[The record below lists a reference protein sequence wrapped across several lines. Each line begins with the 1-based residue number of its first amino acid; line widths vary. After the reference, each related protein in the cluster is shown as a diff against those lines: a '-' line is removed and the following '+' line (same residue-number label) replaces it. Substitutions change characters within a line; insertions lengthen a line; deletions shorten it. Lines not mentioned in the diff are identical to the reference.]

1 MPIDTRTFQL
11 LPHDFETDY
20 HIALKQIVK
29 RVVTSTPSLGAWMKV
44 AFVDTPGYTN
54 PNELL
59 QDEKVSL
66 QEV

>member
-1 MPIDTRTFQL
+1 MSIDAGTFQL
-11 LPHDFETDY
+11 LTHDFETDY

-29 RVVTSTPSLGAWMKV
+29 RVVTSTPSLGAWTKV

-59 QDEKVSL
+59 QVRKLPSKKY
-66 QEV
+66 